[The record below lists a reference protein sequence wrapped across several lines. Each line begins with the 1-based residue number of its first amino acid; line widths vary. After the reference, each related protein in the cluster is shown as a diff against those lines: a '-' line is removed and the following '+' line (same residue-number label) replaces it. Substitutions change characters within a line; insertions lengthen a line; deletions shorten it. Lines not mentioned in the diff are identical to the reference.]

1 MSKYQP
7 GDKVRIVDDMSCA
20 GGRNSVG
27 GMDHWGGKIMTVK
40 MFLRFHE
47 SFGETYIM
55 EEDHGEWRWYSNTM
69 IAGLAGPEINIEKDD
84 LMSFLSREDM

>member
-27 GMDHWGGKIMTVK
+27 GMDHWGGQIMTVK
-40 MFLRFHE
+40 KFLRFNE
-47 SFGETYIM
+47 SFGEAYLM
-55 EEDHGEWRWYSNTM
+55 EEDYGVWYWYSNTM
-69 IAGLAGPEINIEKDD
+69 IAGLAEPEINIEKNE
-84 LMSFLSREDM
+84 LMSFLGGKDV